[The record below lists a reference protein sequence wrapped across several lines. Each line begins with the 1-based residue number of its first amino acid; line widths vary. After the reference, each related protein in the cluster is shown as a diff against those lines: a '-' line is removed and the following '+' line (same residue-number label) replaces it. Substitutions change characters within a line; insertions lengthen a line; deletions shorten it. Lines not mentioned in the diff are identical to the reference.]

1 MTYLALDS
9 QLRTE
14 TDEAVIANLRRKGWA
29 DAPPKPSDAATW
41 QNGQWVE
48 PSPAELAAA
57 ERSAQRT
64 ALRQQ
69 WDALPDFIRGP
80 FRDKFEAANRLLDEG
95 DDDAAI
101 ALIEYAEA
109 PASFTAT
116 QLATFAATQAAM
128 KAGIENLTQVP

>member
-128 KAGIENLTQVP
+128 KAGIEGLTQP